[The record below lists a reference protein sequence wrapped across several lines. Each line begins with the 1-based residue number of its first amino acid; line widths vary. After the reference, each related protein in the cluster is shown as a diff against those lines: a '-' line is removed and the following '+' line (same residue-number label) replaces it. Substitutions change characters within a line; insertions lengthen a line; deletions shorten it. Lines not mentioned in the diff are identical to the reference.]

1 MPKLLVVDDEPLI
14 CQSFRWV
21 FATSEVEVSTA
32 GSIAAAWQRVEED
45 HPDVI
50 VLDLN
55 LLDGSGLDLFDRIR
69 AADPKRPV
77 IFLTAHGTT
86 ETAIEAMKRG
96 AFDYIG
102 KPFDLEQMSG
112 LLERAFEAARVTLEP
127 AAVRDDSA
135 KDRIVGQSP
144 LVREISKQI
153 GRVAPLDVTVLILG
167 ESGTGKELV
176 ARAIYQHSNRA
187 DKPFLAINC
196 AAIPEGLVE
205 SELFGHEPGAFT
217 GADQRRIGRFEQA
230 DGGTLFLDEIGDMPA
245 AVQAKVLRFLQD
257 QTFERVGGAKSIST
271 RVRVLAATHFNLE
284 QLIADGRFRGDL
296 YYRLKEITIRIPPL
310 RDRTEDIAE
319 LAHHFLFQFA
329 RETGRDVSA
338 FASEVLEIF
347 RRYPWPGNVRELRG
361 VIKETVLKTT
371 GPTILPEFL
380 PPGLIDV
387 GREATATPRPKE
399 SERPADVDLVGSIE
413 AMLSAGEK
421 GMYGRVVQ
429 AVERELIT
437 RVLRHSHG
445 HLGNACERLG
455 IDRKTLR
462 NKLRELGIAP
472 EKGATDGAD
481 TPED

>member
-1 MPKLLVVDDEPLI
+1 MPKLLVIDDEPLI
-14 CQSFRWV
+14 CQSFHWV
-21 FATSEVEVSTA
+21 FATDDVEVSSA
-32 GSIAAAWQRVEED
+32 GTVEEGWRRVEED
-45 HPDVI
+45 RPDVI
-50 VLDLN
+50 VLDLQ

-69 AADPKRPV
+69 ADDPQRPV

-102 KPFDLEQMSG
+102 KPFELEQMSG
-112 LLERAFEAARVTLEP
+112 LLERAFEAARLRVEP
-127 AAVRDDSA
+127 ARHPDVPP
-135 KDRIVGQSP
+135 KDHIVGRSP

-176 ARAIYQHSNRA
+176 ARAIYQHSNRV

-245 AVQAKVLRFLQD
+245 AVQAKMLRFLQD
-257 QTFERVGGAKSIST
+257 QTFERVGGGKSIRT
-271 RVRVLAATHFNLE
+271 KVRVLAATNYNLE
-284 QLIADGRFRGDL
+284 QLIAAGRFRSDL

-310 RDRTEDIAE
+310 RERTEDIEE
-319 LAHHFLFQFA
+319 LAHHFLLQFA
-329 RETGRDVSA
+329 RESGRDVRG
-338 FASEVLEIF
+338 FAPEVLDIF
-347 RRYPWPGNVRELRG
+347 RRYTWPGNVRELRG
-361 VIKETVLKTT
+361 AIKEATLKTT
-371 GPTILPEFL
+371 GRTILAEFL
-380 PPGLIDV
+380 PPGLVVAGSDSTGASIPNVSQATSDLDV
-387 GREATATPRPKE
+387 VGTIE
-399 SERPADVDLVGSIE
+399 S
-413 AMLSAGEK
+413 MLSGGEK
-421 GMYGRVVQ
+421 QMYHRVLA

-437 RVLRHSHG
+437 RVLRHAHG

-462 NKLRELGIAP
+462 NKLRELGITP
-472 EKGATDGAD
+472 EKGAGDFTETAD
-481 TPED
+481 

>member
-21 FATSEVEVSTA
+21 FATSEVEVLTA
-32 GSIAAAWQRVEED
+32 GSIAEAWQRVAAD
-45 HPDVI
+45 QPDVI
-50 VLDLN
+50 VVDLQ

-102 KPFDLEQMSG
+102 KPFELDQMSA
-112 LLERAFEAARVTLEP
+112 LIERAFEAARLTTEP
-127 AAVRDDSA
+127 NLVPDEPP

-284 QLIADGRFRGDL
+284 QLIADERFRGDL

-319 LAHHFLFQFA
+319 LAHHFLSQFT
-329 RETGRDVSA
+329 REAGRDIIG
-338 FASEVLEIF
+338 FAPEVLEIF

-371 GPTILPEFL
+371 GRTILPEFL

-387 GREATATPRPKE
+387 GREATAMPGPNV
-399 SERPADVDLVGSIE
+399 SERPADADLVGSIE

-421 GMYGRVVQ
+421 GMYDRVVK

-437 RVLRHSHG
+437 RVLRHSQG

-462 NKLRELGIAP
+462 NKLRELGLTP
-472 EKGATDGAD
+472 DKGATDGAD
-481 TPED
+481 TSED

>member
-1 MPKLLVVDDEPLI
+1 MPKLLVIDDEPLI
-14 CQSFRWV
+14 CQSFHWV
-21 FATSEVEVSTA
+21 FATVDVEVASA
-32 GSIAAAWQRVEED
+32 GTVAEAWQRVEED
-45 HPDVI
+45 QPDVI
-50 VLDLN
+50 VLDLQ

-112 LLERAFEAARVTLEP
+112 LLERAFEAARLRIEP
-127 AAVRDDSA
+127 AVPPDDA
-135 KDRIVGQSP
+135 RKERIVGRSP

-176 ARAIYQHSNRA
+176 ARAIYEHSQRA

-245 AVQAKVLRFLQD
+245 AVQAKMLRFLQD
-257 QTFERVGGAKSIST
+257 QTFERVGGGKSIST
-271 RVRVLAATHFNLE
+271 KVRVLAATNYNLE
-284 QLIADGRFRGDL
+284 QLIVDGRFRSDL
-296 YYRLKEITIRIPPL
+296 YYRLKEITIRLPPL
-310 RDRTEDIAE
+310 RDRTEDIEE
-319 LAHHFLFQFA
+319 LAHHFLAQFA
-329 RETGRDVSA
+329 RESGRDVRG
-338 FASEVLEIF
+338 FAPEVLEIF

-361 VIKETVLKTT
+361 AIKEATLRTT
-371 GPTILPEFL
+371 GRTILAEFL
-380 PPGLIDV
+380 PPGLVAAGEDSAKVPIVGQSPSDLDV
-387 GREATATPRPKE
+387 VGTIE
-399 SERPADVDLVGSIE
+399 S
-413 AMLSAGEK
+413 MLSGGEK
-421 GMYGRVVQ
+421 EMYHKVLA

-437 RVLRHSHG
+437 RVLRHAHG

-462 NKLRELGIAP
+462 NKLRELGITPA
-472 EKGATDGAD
+472 KGASDFTGMPD
-481 TPED
+481 

>member
-1 MPKLLVVDDEPLI
+1 MPKLLVIDDEPLI
-14 CQSFRWV
+14 CQSFHWV
-21 FATSEVEVSTA
+21 FATGDVEVASA
-32 GSIAAAWQRVEED
+32 GTVAEAWRRVEED

-50 VLDLN
+50 VLDLQ
-55 LLDGSGLDLFDRIR
+55 LLDGSGLDLFDQIR

-112 LLERAFEAARVTLEP
+112 LLERAFEAARLRIEP
-127 AAVRDDSA
+127 AAPPNDLP
-135 KDRIVGQSP
+135 KDRIVGRSP
-144 LVREISKQI
+144 LIREISKQI

-176 ARAIYQHSNRA
+176 ARAIYEHSNRA
-187 DKPFLAINC
+187 AKPFLAINC

-257 QTFERVGGAKSIST
+257 QTFERVGGGKTIST
-271 RVRVLAATHFNLE
+271 KVRVLAATHFNLE
-284 QLIADGRFRGDL
+284 QLIADGRFRSDL

-310 RDRTEDIAE
+310 RDRTEDIEE
-319 LAHHFLFQFA
+319 LAHHFLSQFA
-329 RETGRDVSA
+329 RETGRDVCG
-338 FASEVLEIF
+338 FAPEVLEIF
-347 RRYPWPGNVRELRG
+347 RRYAWPGNVRELRG
-361 VIKETVLKTT
+361 AIKEATLRTT
-371 GPTILPEFL
+371 GRTVLPEFL
-380 PPGLIDV
+380 PPGLIDDSNGASV
-387 GREATATPRPKE
+387 PNVSP
-399 SERPADVDLVGSIE
+399 PASGFDVVRTIE

-421 GMYGRVVQ
+421 QMYDKVVS

-437 RVLRHSHG
+437 RVLRHAHG

-462 NKLRELGIAP
+462 NKLRELGITP
-472 EKGATDGAD
+472 EKGASDFAD
-481 TPED
+481 TAD